1 VIQVG
6 SFRPSGRGRGLARYV
21 LLAFPGL
28 LAACG
33 PSEAEQAPAG
43 VTTDEA
49 RAVAEA
55 ATMLDKQRHADRP
68 DSVASPSPT
77 AVP

>member
-1 VIQVG
+1 MIQAG
-6 SFRPSGRGRGLARYV
+6 SLRPGGRGRRLARYV
-21 LLAFPGL
+21 LLACPGL

-33 PSEAEQAPAG
+33 PSEAEQAPAA
-43 VTTDEA
+43 VTTDES

-55 ATMLDKQRHADRP
+55 ATMLDEQRHADQP
-68 DSVASPSPT
+68 DSLASPSPT

>member
-1 VIQVG
+1 MTQAG
-6 SFRPSGRGRGLARYV
+6 PFRPGGRGRRLARHV
-21 LLAFPGL
+21 LLAGPGL

-33 PSEAEQAPAG
+33 TSEAEQAPAG

-49 RAVAEA
+49 RAVEEA
-55 ATMLDKQRHADRP
+55 ATMLDQQRHADRP

>member
-1 VIQVG
+1 MIQAG
-6 SFRPSGRGRGLARYV
+6 SFRPGGRGRRLARYV
-21 LLAFPGL
+21 LLAGPGL

-43 VTTDEA
+43 VTSHEA